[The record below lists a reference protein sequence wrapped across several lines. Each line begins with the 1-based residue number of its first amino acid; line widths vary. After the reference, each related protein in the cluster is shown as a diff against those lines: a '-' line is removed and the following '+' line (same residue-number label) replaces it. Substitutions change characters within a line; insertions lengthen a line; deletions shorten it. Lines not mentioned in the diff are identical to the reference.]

1 MMPLSIAVMMGAT
14 KSPAVA
20 ADATSAPIRRPRL
33 CVFQRDVLGVVVVV
47 VGVGFIISGLRFG
60 RDAPGPAAVLI
71 AS

>member
-14 KSPAVA
+14 RAPAVA
-20 ADATSAPIRRPRL
+20 ADAISALILNPRL
-33 CVFQRDVLGVVVVV
+33 CVFQRDEEGVVF
-47 VGVGFIISGLRFG
+47 GLIISGLRVG

>member
-14 KSPAVA
+14 RAPAVA
-20 ADATSAPIRRPRL
+20 ADATSALMRRPKL
-33 CVFQRDVLGVVVVV
+33 CVFHRDVLGVVVV